1 MHYERTDKIQD
12 IIISIC
18 KTPLTCGQIAQRLD
32 FSPQRTMYHLRQMM
46 ADHRINQSRALGRMK
61 SDTFTYQTN
70 TSGVATNSLNK
81 TVEKILLPEPI
92 SRRSKEEQAK
102 NSYEVGSAMRNVN
115 NLAEKLKRQSEMMRA
130 ERKSSRTYVG
140 ISPVYNG

>member
-1 MHYERTDKIQD
+1 MHYEKSDQIQEKIVD
-12 IIISIC
+12 MC
-18 KTPLTCGQIAQRLD
+18 KMPLTCGQIAQRLD

-46 ADHRINQSRALGRMK
+46 ADHRINQTRALGRMK

-115 NLAEKLKRQSEMMRA
+115 NLAEKLKKQNELNR
-130 ERKSSRTYVG
+130 RKSSRTYVG
-140 ISPVYNG
+140 ISPVYNNG